1 MVPSQIGDLGELKI
15 LNLRKNLLLELPPGT
30 RLLSLPA
37 AFQSYAV
44 GSNVVA
50 ASWHNFL
57 IIVNLYYAR
66 LFEFC
71 IGVTK

>member
-50 ASWHNFL
+50 AS
-57 IIVNLYYAR
+57 
-66 LFEFC
+66 
-71 IGVTK
+71 